1 LQPKKSGKM
10 AYQQAS
16 QLLKQFA
23 VRHRLLLA
31 LAFMAGLVAGFS
43 ALLIPLS
50 IGKYYALALDTGSPR
65 GKIFDMLPFEI
76 QSLTAFFIFFS
87 LVILMYGS
95 ATFVA
100 RQYAD
105 EAAEI
110 FVKELREKLFA
121 RQIRQPLEKFRK
133 PVGRYLLRYSG
144 DMGAIKRLLSR
155 GCIGLV
161 HDLILLL
168 LGIALLMY
176 LNLSLSM
183 LILGL
188 TVVFTLIFWFF
199 NRMLLPGVN
208 RLRSIRSSNLAFV
221 SSRLQALMTIKL
233 TGRES
238 QEGRKFSRRSEK
250 LFQQARHMLWRENLQ
265 RAMIPFLMYCL
276 LLAVLYFGS
285 VLLRQQNP
293 ELDGASL
300 LVFIMF
306 LITII
311 PAFRRI
317 LYAKRHWRDGWLSLG
332 KVIKAL
338 QRDDDYSGQQKLE
351 GTDFVIEVHP
361 FSVDFAQ
368 GKPLHFPRLSFQ
380 TGSINLL
387 KGTSG
392 SGKTMLLRMLAGLQR
407 PPEASIFI
415 NGQDLRELSPDSLIK
430 QVSLFT
436 SEAPLL
442 GNTIAGVLGNP
453 RGETARQARHL
464 LRHFDMNTSDEE
476 SLKVD
481 IGQGGNRLSSGE
493 VHILKLV
500 RTLMAPRPILL
511 LDDPFSGLEAHNVP
525 RLAALLEAL
534 KPAHT
539 ILISCRQGEHIPPG
553 IYTNCTEITEGS
565 ASFAY
570 TNY

>member
-1 LQPKKSGKM
+1 M

-168 LGIALLMY
+168 LGTILLMY

-188 TVVFTLIFWFF
+188 TVVLTLIFWFF

-221 SSRLQALMTIKL
+221 NSRLQALMTIKL

-311 PAFRRI
+311 PAFRRL

-332 KVIKAL
+332 KVIKSL
-338 QRDDDYSGQQKLE
+338 QRDEDHSGQQKLE
-351 GTDFVIEVHP
+351 GTQFSIEVHP

-368 GKPLHFPRLSFQ
+368 GKPLHFPRLSWHAA
-380 TGSINLL
+380 SIHLL
-387 KGTSG
+387 KGPSG
-392 SGKTMLLRMLAGLQR
+392 SGKTMLLRMLAGLQS
-407 PPEASIFI
+407 PPEESVFI
-415 NGQDLRELSPDSLIK
+415 NGQDMWELSPDSLIK

-442 GNTIAGVLGNP
+442 GNSIAGVLGNP

-464 LRHFDMNTSDEE
+464 LRHFDMNISDEE

-539 ILISCRQGEHIPPG
+539 ILISSRYGEHIPHS

-565 ASFAY
+565 ASLAH
-570 TNY
+570 TNH